1 MSTVLIPLILLAI
14 AIAVWCALRIA
25 REEAAALYGLILLA
39 RGTVLEFDE
48 GEHHGR

>member
-1 MSTVLIPLILLAI
+1 MITLLMLLAI
-14 AIAVWCALRIA
+14 AVAVWCALRIA
-25 REEAAALYGLILLA
+25 REEAAALYGLTLLA